1 MNVIYIDVLFVVNFF
16 ITFFLLLVTTKFSK
30 RSDKLWRTVLAS
42 FIGGIYSLVILW
54 DNLNF
59 ALSIFGKL
67 AAACIMILIAYKF
80 TGIKAYIKEVVIFFF
95 VNLLFVGIMVGLW
108 LIFKPKGVVINNST
122 VYFNISAR
130 VLLISAF
137 IAYVISAVIIR
148 IYNNKT
154 ARKELYSV
162 TVFKNEHKIRFFA
175 FADSGNN
182 LKEPFSD
189 FPVIVAEKK
198 LFDNIECRR
207 LIPFST
213 IGGEGVLAAFKP
225 DKVEISSS
233 LGNAE
238 INDVYIAL
246 SDNVKKG
253 EYQGILN
260 PKLLNI

>member
-1 MNVIYIDVLFVVNFF
+1 M
-16 ITFFLLLVTTKFSK
+16 
-30 RSDKLWRTVLAS
+30 LAS

-182 LKEPFSD
+182 LKEPFRIFLLLLQRKS
-189 FPVIVAEKK
+189 
-198 LFDNIECRR
+198 C
-207 LIPFST
+207 LI
-213 IGGEGVLAAFKP
+213 
-225 DKVEISSS
+225 ISNAVGSYRFQQSEERGCLPRSS
-233 LGNAE
+233 LIRLKSVHPWE
-238 INDVYIAL
+238 M
-246 SDNVKKG
+246 
-253 EYQGILN
+253 Q
-260 PKLLNI
+260 KLMMCI